1 MTYTIEISDELDEF
15 EWADMKDE
23 LVLAFEDLGDEL
35 LVEATNLGWTHGTG
49 AGVTES
55 HKAWGL
61 LSINGDYRLVAEVDS
76 DEIVVRRYSHDEP
89 MGATFKFRKA
99 TEVEAV

>member
-1 MTYTIEISDELDEF
+1 MTYTIEISDELEDW
-15 EWADMKDE
+15 EWADAKDE

-49 AGVTES
+49 AGTVES
-55 HKAWGL
+55 HNAWRL
-61 LSINGDYRLVAEVDS
+61 LWLDDCRIVAEVAE

-99 TEVEAV
+99 DEVEAV

>member
-23 LVLAFEDLGDEL
+23 LVLAFEDLGDTL
-35 LVEATNLGWTHGTG
+35 QVEASNLGWTHGTG
-49 AGVTES
+49 AGTVES
-55 HKAWGL
+55 HNAWRL

-89 MGATFKFRKA
+89 MGATFKFRNA
-99 TEVEAV
+99 EEA

>member
-15 EWADMKDE
+15 EWADAKDE

-35 LVEATNLGWTHGTG
+35 QVEASGIGWTRANGYGT
-49 AGVTES
+49 VES
-55 HKAWGL
+55 HNAWRL
-61 LSINGDYRLVAEVDS
+61 LWLDDCRVVAEVAE

-89 MGATFKFRKA
+89 MGATYKFRKA

>member
-1 MTYTIEISDELDEF
+1 MQYTIEISDELEDW
-15 EWADMKDE
+15 EWADAKDE

-35 LVEATNLGWTHGTG
+35 LVEATNLGWTRDSG

-61 LSINGDYRLVAEVDS
+61 LSINGDYRMVAEVDS

-89 MGATFKFRKA
+89 MGATYKFRNA
-99 TEVEAV
+99 EEA